1 MMHIKF
7 LSHGTGSG
15 RAAVDYLLRDT
26 DHNGKLRAKVEVLRG
41 NPLHVAQV
49 SDSLDFV
56 HRYTS
61 GVIAWAPEDAP
72 TDKDIEQVIND
83 FEEVAFAG
91 LDPKNYLFL
100 VVLHEDDN
108 GGKHLHV
115 LTPRVHLATGKSLNI
130 APPGWEKTYDPLR
143 DYYNWSKGWARPD
156 DIERARMVQP
166 GHQAL
171 ITANA
176 MREGLSIEP
185 DTKELLTRYLMQHIE
200 NGMIK
205 NRADIRS
212 SLSELGEITREGEK
226 YISIKPPGFNR
237 AIRLKGA
244 IYGAEFNTENFQK
257 SHTAENGSGQE
268 NSREYRRK
276 RAGEADDQ
284 LQAAIKRRTEYNFE
298 RYDEGP
304 RLSERTDLEVKNS
317 LNKIMADTANDWPEP
332 DSRISA
338 RINGDYDVHG
348 KPDRRENESDGE
360 TQSNNGIGG
369 IARSGSDFERGSGIS
384 DITQKPDG
392 ETGDISEKEL
402 SRSLDNQ
409 LRGEEIDDRTRNEV
423 TQTSTSDGGELE
435 DARNPFDRAVGRA
448 NEARNLFNRASK
460 QLNKVSAKLAA
471 TARRASAGVRELIRS
486 SRDELVRFKTE
497 INLSEF
503 LAGQGYKLDQGMSC
517 QNYAVMDQGDEKLV
531 VTRATDA
538 HYAYTDA
545 HNLKAAESIIDWVK
559 NKRKIKLGAVRK
571 ELRLWISG
579 YRATKTENCQ
589 SFIKKTD
596 VDFQETIMAWAS
608 SGEMIDHK
616 YMKGLGI
623 ASSTI
628 NAYSANIQQSKD
640 GTLLFRHGNL
650 DSRMCGYEYKA
661 EEHFGFSTGGQRG
674 LFVCRKGDVKTI
686 KKVVITE
693 TALNALSYAQL
704 DNCQADTAYVSTAGN
719 PFVSQVEQV
728 LVTVRDTL
736 NLDKIVLATNND
748 SDGGKIAEKLKAAL
762 SKSFSDEIIER
773 RKPIHG
779 NDWNEELK
787 FKIGLHI

>member
-15 RAAVDYLLRDT
+15 RAAVEYLLRDT

-41 NPLHVAQV
+41 NPLHAAQV
-49 SDSLDFV
+49 CDSLDFV

-61 GVIAWAPEDAP
+61 GVIAWAPEDSP
-72 TDKDIEQVIND
+72 TDKEIEQVIND

-171 ITANA
+171 ITANE
-176 MREGLSIEP
+176 MREGLEIEP
-185 DTKELLTRYLMQHIE
+185 DTKKLLTRYLMQHIE

-257 SHTAENGSGQE
+257 SDTAENRSGQK
-268 NSREYRRK
+268 NSRDYSRK
-276 RAGEADDQ
+276 RASEADDQ
-284 LQAAIKRRTEYNFE
+284 LQAAIKRRTEYNVK

-304 RLSERTDLEVKNS
+304 RLSEKADLEVKS
-317 LNKIMADTANDWPEP
+317 FLNKIMVDTANDWPEL
-332 DSRISA
+332 DSRIST
-338 RINGDYDVHG
+338 RINGDSNIHG
-348 KPDRRENESDGE
+348 KPDRRENEIADE
-360 TQSNNGIGG
+360 TQSNIGISE
-369 IARSGSDFERGSGIS
+369 ITRSGSDFERGSGIS
-384 DITQKPDG
+384 DITQKSDG
-392 ETGDISEKEL
+392 ETGDISGREL

-409 LRGEEIDDRTRNEV
+409 LQGEDIDDRIRNEV
-423 TQTSTSDGGELE
+423 AQTSMSDGGELE

-448 NEARNLFNRASK
+448 NKTRELFSRAGK

-471 TARRASAGVRELIRS
+471 TARHASAGIRELIRS
-486 SRDELVRFKTE
+486 SRDELERFKTE

-503 LAGQGYKLDQGMSC
+503 LAGQGYKFDQGKSC
-517 QNYAVMDQGDEKLV
+517 QNHAVMGLGDEKLV
-531 VTRATDA
+531 ITRATNA
-538 HYAYTDA
+538 QYSYTDT
-545 HNLKAAESIIDWVK
+545 HNLKAAESVIDWVQ
-559 NKRKIKLGAVRK
+559 NKRKINLGQVRK
-571 ELRLWISG
+571 ELRAWISAS
-579 YRATKTENCQ
+579 RVSKPENYQ
-589 SFIKKTD
+589 SIIKKTGID
-596 VDFQETIMAWAS
+596 VQEIAITWAN
-608 SGEMIDHK
+608 SGEMADHK

-623 ASSTI
+623 ASSTLS
-628 NAYSANIQQSKD
+628 AYSENIQQSKS
-640 GTLLFRHGNL
+640 GTLLFRHGNF
-650 DSRMCGYEYKA
+650 DSRMCGYEYKT
-661 EEHFGFSTGGQRG
+661 EDHFGFSTGGQRG

-719 PFVSQVEQV
+719 PSTSQIEQIII
-728 LVTVRDTL
+728 TARDLL

-748 SDGGKIAEKLKAAL
+748 SDGDKASEKLKAEL
-762 SKSFSDEIIER
+762 SKLFSGDIIER
-773 RKPIHG
+773 RRPTHG
-779 NDWNEELK
+779 NNWNEELK
-787 FKIGLHI
+787 FKIELCI